1 MIDGEGGDGCSNY
14 SGKLVSRECSI
25 DKIELD
31 LENFRFFEGAGFFFF
46 FLDRKVTVK
55 SSNERFEG
63 WARIYD

>member
-1 MIDGEGGDGCSNY
+1 MIDGEGGDGCSNH

-31 LENFRFFEGAGFFFF
+31 LENFRFFDFF
-46 FLDRKVTVK
+46 FLDRKVTMK

>member
-1 MIDGEGGDGCSNY
+1 MIDGEGGDGCSNH

-31 LENFRFFEGAGFFFF
+31 LENFRFFDFF